1 MVKKCTILSYKLSG
15 VSIITPIK
23 INRGRIGIMLNI
35 FVDNQLKQ
43 LILLSNTEIHY
54 LKYYIINNI
63 RELVSTETRLGSR
76 YFNRRLHRLMTGLGR
91 AEPSRTEPNLSQD
104 YKIPRPGNCLTWWP
118 GGWVH
123 ACYGVDLGIPVAPDF
138 HHTCTLFLLFTE
150 NDHYNND
157 CNGNDT
163 PHNNP
168 SDTPTVSVKLIR
180 EIP

>member
-43 LILLSNTEIHY
+43 LILSSNTEIHY

-63 RELVSTETRLGSR
+63 RELVSTETLLGFR

-91 AEPSRTEPNLSQD
+91 AEPSRAEPNRISA
-104 YKIPRPGNCLTWWP
+104 KIIRFP
-118 GGWVH
+118 
-123 ACYGVDLGIPVAPDF
+123 APVIA
-138 HHTCTLFLLFTE
+138 
-150 NDHYNND
+150 
-157 CNGNDT
+157 
-163 PHNNP
+163 
-168 SDTPTVSVKLIR
+168 
-180 EIP
+180 